1 MSEHSTSQLAT
12 LIQLGK
18 EQGYLTY
25 AEINDQLPESV
36 TESDQIDDIIQM
48 LTDVGIKILRPR
60 LMKTT
65 LCLAMMRMMT
75 KLQSMKP
82 PRYLPQ

>member
-36 TESDQIDDIIQM
+36 TESDQIDDLSLIHISEP
-48 LTDVGIKILRPR
+48 TRRLRGS
-60 LMKTT
+60 
-65 LCLAMMRMMT
+65 RMP
-75 KLQSMKP
+75 SSA
-82 PRYLPQ
+82 